1 MAMDRKNKKAAQAA
15 ANAANGGSGSGK
27 DDKRGGRGGKN
38 TQRSEP
44 RDGSRNPLLL
54 GSTAP
59 TRNLSSSRGAMPSM
73 KSTLTPS
80 APAPPVK
87 DTDFASFGLP
97 DETNKLSSPPA
108 QSKALNEGAQDENS
122 TGKVT
127 ESKAE
132 NAGSTDG
139 SPAHLPTSIPTR
151 RNPASPS
158 AVDFGPI
165 GSPPRASPAR
175 VNGFSPGTSPHH
187 LSTSPFSA
195 PGTQTTFLIH
205 EQRDA
210 SSDFKSKSGLSASL
224 GALMSWS
231 SDLKPSRKN
240 GLGIS
245 GSSLTN
251 DIVVEDDDLEE
262 FIPGSLSDL
271 LTPEERSRRFSRT
284 TSANRPQL
292 TPGHEPL
299 GPGHQHSSSITGAT
313 TGNSQH
319 HYSRSVPAPSLLQD
333 IRSIWSD
340 NNGPIPGSPDTLGA
354 VGTPIT
360 GGGLGNGT
368 PSSFQSGSGFSNRID
383 EMLAPT
389 NASAAFLPGLHHH
402 YLKGKSGGL
411 SSTSGV
417 SSPYLHTPS
426 GSGAA
431 TPSGGYAPGMNGM
444 ALSPPRVSG
453 LQSQRPYEAAGSS
466 ETYLSSTR
474 HLPNL
479 GRAPVG
485 PDSVDHLHHLNHDR
499 RNALSPSALALQAH
513 APGQS
518 LPQGLAAGYSRIHAL
533 PPPPVIASPSGSS
546 VAFSPGRSSLVTGGG
561 GYSPGTKGLGH
572 SSALSGEWRSMSPGT
587 NTFGEPPAISQHQQL
602 QQQQTQQASVNVNA
616 NVGTNSPAGSATGAG
631 LGGLETMFSRLSY
644 SAAASRMCISI
655 YSKLKELD

>member
-1 MAMDRKNKKAAQAA
+1 MSMDRKNKKAAQAA
-15 ANAANGGSGSGK
+15 ANASNAGPGFGK
-27 DDKRGGRGGKN
+27 DDKGRGGRGGKN
-38 TQRSEP
+38 SQRSE
-44 RDGSRNPLLL
+44 RGDGSRNALLL

-59 TRNLSSSRGAMPSM
+59 TRNLSSSRSPMPGM

-108 QSKALNEGAQDENS
+108 QSKTLRDGSQDESSN
-122 TGKVT
+122 V
-127 ESKAE
+127 ESKADTADS
-132 NAGSTDG
+132 NNS
-139 SPAHLPTSIPTR
+139 SPAPLPTSVPTR
-151 RNPASPS
+151 RNPASPRD
-158 AVDFGPI
+158 VDFGPI
-165 GSPPRASPAR
+165 GSPPRASPAGISR

-205 EQRDA
+205 EQGDA
-210 SSDFKSKSGLSASL
+210 SNDFKSKSGLSASL
-224 GALMSWS
+224 GAMMSWS

-245 GSSLTN
+245 GPSLTN

-262 FIPGSLSDL
+262 FIPGSLSEL

-292 TPGHEPL
+292 APGQEPI
-299 GPGHQHSSSITGAT
+299 GPGHQHSSSIGGTGD
-313 TGNSQH
+313 GQH
-319 HYSRSVPAPSLLQD
+319 HRYSRSVPAPSLFQD
-333 IRSIWSD
+333 IRSLWAD
-340 NNGPIPGSPDTLGA
+340 NNNPIPGSPDTLGA

-368 PSSFQSGSGFSNRID
+368 PSSFQSGSNFGGNRLD

-402 YLKGKSGGL
+402 YLKNKNGGL
-411 SSTSGV
+411 SSTSNV

-426 GSGAA
+426 GSGAV
-431 TPSGGYAPGMNGM
+431 TPSGAYVAGLNGM
-444 ALSPPRVSG
+444 ALSPPGVSG

-474 HLPNL
+474 HLSNI
-479 GRAPVG
+479 GRTAVG
-485 PDSVDHLHHLNHDR
+485 PDSVDHLHHPTHDR

-533 PPPPVIASPSGSS
+533 PPPVIASPSGSS
-546 VAFSPGRSSLVTGGG
+546 VAFSPGRSLATGG
-561 GYSPGTKGLGH
+561 GYSPGSKGLGH

-587 NTFGEPPAISQHQQL
+587 NSLLDPPVISQHQQ
-602 QQQQTQQASVNVNA
+602 QQQQHQLQQQASVNVNVNSQA
-616 NVGTNSPAGSATGAG
+616 GTSGSTTGAG

-644 SAAASRMCISI
+644 SAATSRTCLFLSFPF
-655 YSKLKELD
+655 